1 MKKIILPVLFIIAFS
16 GYAIYLKINGEK
28 LNPLPIPNNNQG
40 MDMMGQ
46 NNQMMALYKDGS
58 YTGDSVD
65 AYYGNVQV
73 EAVIKNG
80 LITDIQFLD
89 YPKDRSTSL
98 RISNMAMPVLQTE
111 TIRAQSANVNIVS
124 GATQT
129 SEGFIRSLS
138 SALALAKN

>member
-1 MKKIILPVLFIIAFS
+1 MFIIAFS
-16 GYAIYLKINGEK
+16 GYAIYLKINGDK
-28 LNPLPIPNNNQG
+28 INPLPISDNNQSTSTG
-40 MDMMGQ
+40 IS
-46 NNQMMALYKDGS
+46 NNPQLISYKDGS
-58 YTGDSVD
+58 YIGDSVD